1 MAGPPPEH
9 ERGAAII
16 KNMEIPGYEII
27 RAIGVGGMATAYL
40 ATQASLGRQVVL
52 KVLDTTNDVTSKNV
66 ERFMNEAR
74 IVASLRHPNI
84 ITIYDVGRQGDLIY
98 ISMEYIEGGD
108 LKARMADGVAPQEA
122 LDIVARIASALD
134 CAHKSGVI
142 HRDVKPA
149 NILFRKDGTP
159 LLTDF
164 GIAKKL
170 TIDHD
175 LTSTGIFLGSP
186 NYMAPEQ
193 AEDVPIDGRADI
205 YSLGIILY
213 EMLTGN
219 KPYQADSVV
228 DIILKHR
235 QGALP
240 RLPNDLRMFEPLLYL
255 MIAKKPKDRFR
266 DAESLLHY
274 IRDMDQRG
282 VLRPAGP
289 GRATAIGE
297 TTGST
302 TRMPTW
308 TSARQDKPKSTRIHA
323 ALLLLLVVAATGF
336 GVLQYYARR
345 LADAP
350 IRPVEGLLP
359 RVYVDA
365 QAGTRGAA
373 PLTPA
378 GDDVRKALIWL
389 AQKSLDDY
397 RLVAPPNDNAY
408 FYYSRL
414 RDIDPE
420 SRLAEDGF
428 KRIAE
433 RFAILAEKEMARSD
447 ERAARNYVTIGLQ
460 LDPNNEALRELRELT
475 KPRTEGLIDTIIR
488 ALAGNDKGAS

>member
-1 MAGPPPEH
+1 
-9 ERGAAII
+9 
-16 KNMEIPGYEII
+16 MEIPGYEII

-84 ITIYDVGRQGDLIY
+84 ITIYDVGRHEDLIY

-108 LKARMADGVAPQEA
+108 LKARMADGIAPHEA
-122 LDIVARIASALD
+122 LDIVARIAAALD

-240 RLPNDLRMFEPLLYL
+240 RLPNELRMLEPLLYL

-274 IRDMDQRG
+274 IRDMEARG
-282 VLRPAGP
+282 VLRPMAP
-289 GRATAIGE
+289 SRASAIGD
-297 TTGST
+297 TTGSAS
-302 TRMPTW
+302 RMPTW
-308 TSARQDKPKSTRIHA
+308 TSARQDTPKSPRIHS
-323 ALLLLLVVAATGF
+323 ALLLLLVVAAIGF
-336 GVLQYYARR
+336 GMLQYYARR

-350 IRPVEGLLP
+350 IQPVEGLLP

-365 QAGTRGAA
+365 TLSTQTGGGGAA
-373 PLTPA
+373 PMTPA
-378 GDDVRKALIWL
+378 SDDVRKALIWL

-428 KRIAE
+428 RRIAE
-433 RFAILAEKEMARSD
+433 RFAVLAEKEMARSD
-447 ERAARNYVTIGLQ
+447 EKAARNYVTIGLQ

-475 KPRTEGLIDTIIR
+475 KPRAQGLLDTIIR
-488 ALAGNDKGAS
+488 ALGGNDKNTS

>member
-1 MAGPPPEH
+1 
-9 ERGAAII
+9 
-16 KNMEIPGYEII
+16 MEIPGYDII

-40 ATQASLGRQVVL
+40 ATQTSLGRQVVL
-52 KVLDTTNDVTSKNV
+52 KVMDTSNDMSAKNV

-84 ITIYDVGRQGDLIY
+84 ITIYDVGRQNEFIY

-108 LKARMADGVAPQEA
+108 LKARMSEGLSPHEA
-122 LDIVARIASALD
+122 LEIVKKIAGALD

-170 TIDHD
+170 TFDHD
-175 LTSTGIFLGSP
+175 LTATGIFLGSP

-205 YSLGIILY
+205 YALGIIFY

-240 RLPNDLRMFEPLLYL
+240 RLPSELRMYEPLLYL
-255 MIAKKPKDRFR
+255 MIAKKPRDRFR
-266 DAESLLHY
+266 DAESLVHY
-274 IRDMDQRG
+274 IRDMEQRG
-282 VLRPAGP
+282 VFGVASDVARPQSAGD
-289 GRATAIGE
+289 I
-297 TTGST
+297 TGGT
-302 TRMPTW
+302 TRLTTW
-308 TSARQDKPKSTRIHA
+308 SSVRDSAQRASRVRTILIA
-323 ALLLLLVVAATGF
+323 VLIVAASGF
-336 GVLQYYARR
+336 AMLQYYARR
-345 LADAP
+345 LAEAP
-350 IRPVEGLLP
+350 LQPATGLLP
-359 RVYVDA
+359 RLSVDTPPIL
-365 QAGTRGAA
+365 QTAGPTA
-373 PLTPA
+373 PPVTTA
-378 GDDVRKALIWL
+378 SDDVRKALIWL

-397 RLVAPPNDNAY
+397 RLISPPNDNAY

-414 RDIDPE
+414 RDIDPQ
-420 SRLAEDGF
+420 SKLAEEGF

-433 RFAILAEKEMARSD
+433 RFAMLAEREMANNN
-447 ERAARNYVTIGLQ
+447 EKAAQTYVSVGLQ
-460 LDPNNEALRELRELT
+460 LDPSNQALRQLRELT
-475 KPRTEGLIDTIIR
+475 QPKPQGLLRTILR
-488 ALAGNDKGAS
+488 ALGGDQTKGTS